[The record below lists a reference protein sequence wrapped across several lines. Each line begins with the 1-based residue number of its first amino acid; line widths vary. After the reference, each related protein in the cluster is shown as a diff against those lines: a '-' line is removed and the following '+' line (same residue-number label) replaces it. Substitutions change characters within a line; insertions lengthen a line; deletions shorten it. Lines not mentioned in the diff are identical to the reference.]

1 MSYNVFLTSSTLCQW
16 CLDESPNSQ
25 KSQFAVM
32 GLLPQAVNLCSLL
45 FAEKQII
52 KLTYDDKV
60 QLTAFWKQI
69 SSGAYDPE
77 KYPDVGYFDVI
88 GNDRR

>member
-1 MSYNVFLTSSTLCQW
+1 MSIYPNRLFTSGCKFFFFW
-16 CLDESPNSQ
+16 
-25 KSQFAVM
+25 
-32 GLLPQAVNLCSLL
+32 

>member
-1 MSYNVFLTSSTLCQW
+1 MF
-16 CLDESPNSQ
+16 
-25 KSQFAVM
+25 FF
-32 GLLPQAVNLCSLL
+32 L

>member
-1 MSYNVFLTSSTLCQW
+1 MKMIKVMEISICSDGPSTSGCQ
-16 CLDESPNSQ
+16 
-25 KSQFAVM
+25 
-32 GLLPQAVNLCSLL
+32 CSLL

>member
-1 MSYNVFLTSSTLCQW
+1 MHFHW
-16 CLDESPNSQ
+16 CI
-25 KSQFAVM
+25 
-32 GLLPQAVNLCSLL
+32 L
-45 FAEKQII
+45 FISHSAEKQII

-60 QLTAFWKQI
+60 QLTAYWKQV
-69 SSGAYDPE
+69 SSGAFDPE

>member
-1 MSYNVFLTSSTLCQW
+1 MYVF
-16 CLDESPNSQ
+16 
-25 KSQFAVM
+25 
-32 GLLPQAVNLCSLL
+32 

-60 QLTAFWKQI
+60 QLTAYWKQI

>member
-1 MSYNVFLTSSTLCQW
+1 VKTILRKISICTGRLFTSGCKCSFL
-16 CLDESPNSQ
+16 
-25 KSQFAVM
+25 
-32 GLLPQAVNLCSLL
+32 
-45 FAEKQII
+45 AEKQII

>member
-1 MSYNVFLTSSTLCQW
+1 MCNLHVYVCNSTYACI
-16 CLDESPNSQ
+16 CCT
-25 KSQFAVM
+25 A
-32 GLLPQAVNLCSLL
+32 C

-60 QLTAFWKQI
+60 QLTAYWKQI